1 MSHPYT
7 HFLKCN
13 RQLTIVGYLIK
24 KKSLKKN
31 KAQLAFVASL
41 SQQFDPSMK
50 ETKMSM
56 CQSLGS
62 CGRAHPTPTAQICCT
77 TNAQILTTAIVMT
90 TPHHWSPSTRS
101 PAHANCSHKPLGCD
115 HSAMG
120 TESIFT
126 IRAHAHTLSL
136 SDTHQHTLEQKR

>member
-1 MSHPYT
+1 MPHPYT

-24 KKSLKKN
+24 KKVWKMYPLHLWLLWANNLIPLWRKQRWVCAKVWVP
-31 KAQLAFVASL
+31 VAELTPPQPHRVCST
-41 SQQFDPSMK
+41 
-50 ETKMSM
+50 TK
-56 CQSLGS
+56 
-62 CGRAHPTPTAQICCT
+62 
-77 TNAQILTTAIVMT
+77 AQILTTAIVMT
-90 TPHHWSPSTRS
+90 TSHHWSPSTRS
-101 PAHANCSHKPLGCD
+101 PTHANCSHKPLGCD